1 MAIESGESTFHQAQV
16 GIIQN
21 DLVLNLD
28 SGVNQSYD
36 GTGTVWFN
44 LEGARADNQGNLM
57 NGASFDREVGG
68 VMSFDGT
75 DDYVQGQTPFLEQ
88 LHGSS
93 ELSVFAWINCPCTST
108 YGKIISGAHQGG
120 NNKWDFGLNGDD
132 LFVFDPYDNGSGGVS
147 VSNIVSVDTW
157 TYVGFTYKSEGNR
170 VVYKNAAAQSTVS
183 RGAATV
189 GTTLLRYGIGGSP
202 YAARPLAG
210 KIAIAHI
217 YKKELSAAEVL
228 ENYNATRHRFGV

>member
-1 MAIESGESTFHQAQV
+1 MAIEAGESTFHQAQV
-16 GIIQN
+16 GIIQD
-21 DLVLNLD
+21 DLVWNLD
-28 SGVNQSYD
+28 SGVKQSYD
-36 GTGTVWFN
+36 GTGTVWLN
-44 LEGARADNQGNLM
+44 LEGARGDNQGNLM
-57 NGASFDREVGG
+57 NGVSFDREVGG

-93 ELSVFAWINCPCTST
+93 ELSVFAWINCPCTSA
-108 YGKIISGAHQGG
+108 YGKIVSGYHQGG
-120 NNKWDFGLNGDD
+120 YGKWDFILNGDD
-132 LFVFDPYDNGSGGVS
+132 LVVFDPADNGSGGVT

-189 GTTLLRYGIGGSP
+189 GTTLYRPGIGSNL
-202 YAARPLAG
+202 YVSRPLAG
-210 KIAIAHI
+210 KISIVHV

>member
-1 MAIESGESTFHQAQV
+1 MGIQSGETTFYQAKR
-16 GIIQN
+16 GIVQN
-21 DLVLNLD
+21 GMVLNLD
-28 SGVNQSYD
+28 ASVKQSYD

-75 DDYVQGQTPFLEQ
+75 DDYVQGQTPFLDE

-120 NNKWDFGLNGDD
+120 SNKWDFGLNGDD

-189 GTTLLRYGIGGSP
+189 GTNLLRFGIGGSP

>member
-1 MAIESGESTFHQAQV
+1 MALIHGGSTFHQAKV
-16 GIIQN
+16 GVVQD

-28 SGVNQSYD
+28 SGVKQSYD
-36 GTGTVWFN
+36 GTGTVWYN
-44 LEGARADNQGNLM
+44 LEGARGDNQGNLL
-57 NGASFDREVGG
+57 NGVSFDREVGG

-75 DDYVQGQTPFLEQ
+75 DDYVQGQTPFLDE

-108 YGKIISGAHQGG
+108 YGKIVSGYHQGG

-132 LFVFDPYDNGSGGVS
+132 LFVFDPADNGSGGVL

-170 VVYKNAAAQSTVS
+170 VVYKNS
-183 RGAATV
+183 RTKYCIK
-189 GTTLLRYGIGGSP
+189 RRSNSW
-202 YAARPLAG
+202 
-210 KIAIAHI
+210 HD
-217 YKKELSAAEVL
+217 SASVWNRRISL
-228 ENYNATRHRFGV
+228 CC